1 MKKTGYPE
9 INLNVVVVSREKF
22 QWKKQ
27 KTSEKK
33 HLFFQVNPNNV
44 GLDLFYTKR
53 KHGKIN
59 KTLSNNVNGEGIFFD

>member
-22 QWKKQ
+22 QRKKQ

-33 HLFFQVNPNNV
+33 TFIFSSEPQQRW
-44 GLDLFYTKR
+44 FRFIFTQK
-53 KHGKIN
+53 
-59 KTLSNNVNGEGIFFD
+59 KTWKNQQNSWQQC